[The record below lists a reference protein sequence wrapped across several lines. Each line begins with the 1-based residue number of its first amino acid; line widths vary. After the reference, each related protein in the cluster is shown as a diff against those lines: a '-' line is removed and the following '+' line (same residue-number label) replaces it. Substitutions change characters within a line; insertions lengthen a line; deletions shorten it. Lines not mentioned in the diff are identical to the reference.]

1 MTVEDFVQSTI
12 AGPGALS
19 AEGLAFRETCVAE
32 AEALLKSAKKDA
44 TAADAKVVFLAR
56 KQEAVNSRLAEVNA
70 ALRDKA
76 GLRAV
81 LADLKAVKAEAAKR
95 TALEQEKRLLTE
107 ALQLL
112 VSGDLAEAEL
122 ASKVAR
128 LDIKR
133 AQRSWADAKGR
144 EEAAKLWSAL
154 APAMRRDPALT
165 IQLDRGGVVVEYVK
179 KLAELDRDIDEIA
192 AALAREAQVV
202 QHQGAGA
209 HNTH

>member
-19 AEGLAFRETCVAE
+19 AEGLAFREAD
-32 AEALLKSAKKDA
+32 AEALLKSAKKNA
-44 TAADAKVVFLAR
+44 TAADAKVVSLAR
-56 KQEAVNSRLAEVNA
+56 KQEGVNSRLAEVNA

-81 LADLKAVKAEAAKR
+81 LADLKAVKTEAAKR
-95 TALEQEKRLLTE
+95 TTLEQERKLLTE

-112 VSGDLAEAEL
+112 VSGDLAEAEI
-122 ASKVAR
+122 AAKVAR

-202 QHQGAGA
+202 QQQGAGA